1 MVTEFWRDTRVFL
14 TGHTG
19 FKGGWLALCLHRL
32 GAQVTGYALEPP
44 TRPSLFELAGVGG
57 LVDSRI
63 GDIRDLASL
72 TAALKSA
79 RPEVVLHLAAQP
91 LVLGGYSDPVGTYD
105 TNVMGTVNLLQAIRS
120 VDSVRA
126 VVNVTTDKCYEN
138 DDSGRPFVESDPMG
152 GVEPYGSSKAC
163 SELVTRAMTHSF
175 YDPSRHAE
183 HGVAIATARAGNVVG
198 GGDWGENRLL
208 PDMMRAFAAGEPVL
222 IRRPASTRP
231 WQHVLD
237 PLRGYLL
244 LAQALVENGPAY
256 GGGWN
261 FGPEVA
267 GARPVS
273 WVVERCVGLWGTGAS
288 WRQDANP
295 HPAEAELLQLNCSR
309 ARDMLGWRQCLS
321 LDRTL
326 ELTVEWYRRVTMEDA
341 DAAQHCYAQIEQCIG
356 EMT

>member
-1 MVTEFWRDTRVFL
+1 
-14 TGHTG
+14 
-19 FKGGWLALCLHRL
+19 
-32 GAQVTGYALEPP
+32 
-44 TRPSLFELAGVGG
+44 
-57 LVDSRI
+57 
-63 GDIRDLASL
+63 
-72 TAALKSA
+72 
-79 RPEVVLHLAAQP
+79 
-91 LVLGGYSDPVGTYD
+91 
-105 TNVMGTVNLLQAIRS
+105 
-120 VDSVRA
+120 
-126 VVNVTTDKCYEN
+126 VTTDKCYEN

-341 DAAQHCYAQIEQCIG
+341 DAAHAANRRERASAKPTAATTGDEDGTEEDDRTQPTTARATKRAGNRTQQRDTETAATERRPG
-356 EMT
+356 DANA